1 MTTLIV
7 AKPADVAVV
16 TGLLNRSLDGKPLQ
30 VVITE
35 YVENRRRAQE
45 NLYRK
50 WTRIVANETGNDAE
64 ALHKWFARKF
74 LGTETK
80 AVTFSWQGKTI
91 EREVEDIRST
101 TGLTVKEMSAY
112 MVQVETFCA
121 ETLGIRLPS
130 SE

>member
-74 LGTETK
+74 LGCEARTL
-80 AVTFSWQGKTI
+80 TFSWQGKTI

-112 MVQVETFCA
+112 MAQVETFCA